1 MRPVLQTG
9 RYEILENLGC
19 GATCRVDKARD
30 TVIGRTVAVKSF
42 LQGFGKNSEEQFLQE
57 ARTVG
62 RLSHASIAQLYDV
75 GNEGGRTPFLVMEF
89 VSGRNL
95 EQMLGQSPIPFASA
109 AVWAAE
115 IASALAYAHR
125 AGIIHGDV
133 KPSNIRVTEE
143 DKVKLVDFGVARFAS
158 QVSGSDRVLGT
169 PAYLSP
175 EQIEGRK
182 QDSRSDL
189 FSLGIVL
196 YEMITGVRPFTGNSL
211 GEVCAQI
218 LTANPVPPSKC
229 NPDVPAALDR
239 ILARCL
245 AKNPDDRYQS
255 GNDLARALYLVA
267 RCGTRL
273 SAEPTRPYWFM
284 REAHPRDLWAIAAAV
299 LLLASAVSAAGSLRD
314 WLQTPPESAVAAVP
328 SKSSEDKVLTR
339 QAHVSTTTQDSAAQ
353 KNDVQKPVRKISARQ
368 RTAAKPAQQP
378 HDASSVVTPTAQT
391 ADPSP
396 LR

>member
-1 MRPVLQTG
+1 MSPVLQTG

-30 TVIGRTVAVKSF
+30 TVIGRTVALKSF
-42 LQGFGKNSEEQFLQE
+42 LQGFGRNSEQQFMRE
-57 ARTVG
+57 AQTVG
-62 RLSHASIAQLYDV
+62 RLSHISIAQLYDV
-75 GNEGGRTPFLVMEF
+75 GNDGGGTPFLVMEF

-95 EQMLGQSPIPFASA
+95 EQMLAQSPIPFASA
-109 AVWAAE
+109 AVWAAD

-133 KPSNIRVTEE
+133 KPSNIRVTED

-182 QDSRSDL
+182 QDGRSDL

-196 YEMITGVRPFTGNSL
+196 YEMITGGRPFGGSSL

-218 LTANPVPPSKC
+218 LTANPVPPSKR
-229 NPDVPAALDR
+229 NPAVPVAFDR
-239 ILARCL
+239 IIARCL
-245 AKNPDDRYQS
+245 AKNPEERYQS

-267 RCGTRL
+267 RCVAKL
-273 SAEPTRPYWFM
+273 SPQPKRPYWFM
-284 REAHPRDLWAIAAAV
+284 RPAHPRDLLAIAAAI

-314 WLQTPPESAVAAVP
+314 WLQTPPASAVAAVP
-328 SKSSEDKVLTR
+328 SKSSEDLAFTKRTR
-339 QAHVSTTTQDSAAQ
+339 IPATTQGSAAPGDDQ
-353 KNDVQKPVRKISARQ
+353 QKPERKPSAHHHVA
-368 RTAAKPAQQP
+368 TTHAQQ
-378 HDASSVVTPTAQT
+378 ARESSPTASVP
-391 ADPSP
+391 DSSP
-396 LR
+396 PLP